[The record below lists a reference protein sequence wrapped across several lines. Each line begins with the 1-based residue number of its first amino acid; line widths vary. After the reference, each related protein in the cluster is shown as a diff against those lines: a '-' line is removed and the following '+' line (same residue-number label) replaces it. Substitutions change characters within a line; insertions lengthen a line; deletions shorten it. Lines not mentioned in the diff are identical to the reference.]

1 MNVRLAEK
9 VLYALRNGEPLVALE
24 TAVLTHGLPY
34 PYNLQAAYEMEKA
47 VEQSGAVACTIG
59 MLRGELIIG
68 LSGEEIK
75 CLAETEDTVK
85 ISRHE
90 LPCAMAK
97 SLSGGTTVSA
107 AAYLAYRYGIRVFA
121 TGGIGGVHRDF
132 HRSFDISADLAV
144 LAKTPLIV
152 VASGAKAIL
161 DLRFT
166 LEYLETAGIAVL
178 GYNTEYFPAFYSSRS
193 PYIIPWRINSAEE
206 AARAA
211 AARDSLG
218 LDSALLVC
226 NPVPE
231 EYQIPYE
238 ELMPLVDAAVEKTA
252 GKGIAGKDVTPYML
266 KELAELSQG
275 RTLKA
280 NLALL
285 AANARLGGEIACR
298 L

>member
-1 MNVRLAEK
+1 M
-9 VLYALRNGEPLVALE
+9 
-24 TAVLTHGLPY
+24 
-34 PYNLQAAYEMEKA
+34 
-47 VEQSGAVACTIG
+47 
-59 MLRGELIIG
+59 
-68 LSGEEIK
+68 
-75 CLAETEDTVK
+75 
-85 ISRHE
+85 
-90 LPCAMAK
+90 
-97 SLSGGTTVSA
+97 
-107 AAYLAYRYGIRVFA
+107 
-121 TGGIGGVHRDF
+121 
-132 HRSFDISADLAV
+132 
-144 LAKTPLIV
+144 
-152 VASGAKAIL
+152 
-161 DLRFT
+161 RFT

-238 ELMPLVDAAVEKTA
+238 ELLPLVDAAVEKAA
-252 GKGIAGKDVTPYML
+252 GKVIIGKDVTPYML

-298 L
+298 RSMSAAFAGVPPATGIRPVNN